1 MLWPSQNIWTLIW
14 YCNFFSLT
22 CPIGRNVYEAH
33 LFLPVGSNL
42 QKQRPVWKRLL
53 STIFKVQSPKFQKST
68 FLVPSATSVIGMNY
82 LYVDRAQKSV
92 FSKMLRFRHQ
102 GYQIKALLK
111 VDEEFQIS
119 DISKNHLRAENGMR
133 NVSKFKFLAWISP
146 FFHLK
151 SKEFGFLPL
160 L

>member
-1 MLWPSQNIWTLIW
+1 M
-14 YCNFFSLT
+14 
-22 CPIGRNVYEAH
+22 
-33 LFLPVGSNL
+33 
-42 QKQRPVWKRLL
+42 
-53 STIFKVQSPKFQKST
+53 
-68 FLVPSATSVIGMNY
+68 FLVPSATSVIGIKY
-82 LYVDRAQKSV
+82 LYVDRAQNLF

-151 SKEFGFLPL
+151 SKFFFLSLVKRTINLVIFFQSKEFQRFLPPQTGNEGFYYV
-160 L
+160 

>member
-1 MLWPSQNIWTLIW
+1 MLIALTIIPLKKMLPIKLKGK
-14 YCNFFSLT
+14 YKYLDGCNLLPILT
-22 CPIGRNVYEAH
+22 WIGLAP
-33 LFLPVGSNL
+33 FD
-42 QKQRPVWKRLL
+42 
-53 STIFKVQSPKFQKST
+53 TIFKVQNPKFQKSM

-160 L
+160 S